1 MQTEFEKLKD
11 RDLPEEIKQKFY
23 NRQLSV
29 EEYLEYEDKFEGI
42 MVGVGIDDKT
52 GIAEKM
58 GDEVFTQLIHYDK
71 YAIEYLQDYPNDNLI
86 GMLLYGKGKSFD
98 KVREAFT
105 EWREHVINFVKNDIL
120 RHFRSIGDYK
130 EHSKFFRERLPELFI
145 SDEAP
150 EELKELYYDGELRLG
165 VLYHH
170 PEWLPWIEGKDEYM
184 KKCCITSIEY
194 DDWRYSEL
202 YHEPEEVNNYLLRIY
217 EEELRDDI
225 INKKHL
231 KHLENITTD
240 YFKSR
245 NPDLFFDDLPEDLQ
259 RMIDREELTFFKVW
273 ELSEESKSLLKG
285 KKLSLGFSDYI
296 YKGFFSV
303 FGDAIEDFELYQQY
317 EDIIDSIGVY
327 LKNNILP
334 RKEIIDD
341 QKAMMEKVALM
352 AIDYYRKYGEKMP
365 EEFKQKYPQYFLD
378 EDAPEE
384 LKKVFYHEERGVN
397 FVFLKKNPEFLPFL
411 KDKNSRQLFG
421 GRVDFF
427 YDFCGSDE
435 LAIELGI
442 KYFDIIHVLPKN
454 HFDVIGYND
463 DKEKTLRE
471 VIDYTLNATRLYYS
485 DALPDDFKEEYPDL
499 FLSDE
504 ELKRIK
510 AEEEKGEGLLV
521 GEQLKTRFYQRNV
534 HFSDMQDSAV
544 IKEILR
550 NKNLKVVMNVDYQYL
565 MILCNDDI
573 DRFIEIG
580 CEYGD
585 ILAGGFFLKHR
596 LPPNIDFS
604 KLSMEK
610 VIEIMDEAIYEGI
623 KEIEFYEFDDSIS
636 MRFQRKYPELFILPE
651 ELKQLEEAYPKEY
664 DELKDDFYNSSIGF
678 RTLKEYPVLK
688 EILKNKDYGVYM
700 RAEGAE
706 EFLDG
711 FIKLVGNKD
720 KAFDLACGEIADKLG
735 DLLNYEDEGEED
747 NARKVLEYY
756 ERAGFIPKPSI
767 VRKLP
772 QEYIKGFALNKNLWA
787 KLMQIEEYSNS
798 NDYTLSLLEAA
809 VVMGVF
815 ETKEFVRNGQTRL
828 QGAGE
833 KGYEKLK
840 KMLRFYP
847 DYIDEYDD
855 SKRNDLVKNRGY
867 EDLGQGYIKK
877 EPDYHDELKYGLIKK
892 AAKRLEIDFESGM
905 VTYLDISH
913 LREETGIN
921 LTEMLRYFSEKFF
934 DMSGR
939 EYYKMT
945 LDRKSN
951 EKVKMLLKTLGIKED
966 KVLSNKEWVE
976 IKRAN
981 RKFIKKAF
989 LETEAGYRFNMSVV
1003 DGKCIIGDNIDVG
1016 ETESKSNKKLFNY
1029 VRFLMM
1035 EYGLNAEG
1043 LRLAA
1048 NHDRSNIDL
1057 VLDDNKMERLLNA
1070 ADTVSAK
1077 TTGKYIYS
1085 PHILKSTIDNDKYIS
1100 GGMLHSIFDGMKM
1113 EYNKEFSDIMFE
1125 NMENI
1130 MNDDD
1135 ELVSIINPIQARV
1148 IDMSHDPDYAEKK
1161 ITLEL
1166 ALRAILE
1173 NNYIGKKTGFEK
1185 GIDLA
1190 QKFAFSQEY
1199 FEEAQRIWEL
1209 GRKREASSIPRIEG
1223 KEDEYSYEVLRLDDA
1238 AGIFIGNITDCC
1250 QKVGGA
1256 GESSMLHSMTEKN
1269 GRVFV
1274 VRDADKKIISQSWLW
1289 RNGDVVCFDNVEIPY
1304 SGNNQKNQDAI
1315 YEIMKRAAKELCE
1328 KDKDVIYKLLE
1339 EGKITKDIADQI
1351 QLKKV
1356 TVGTSNNDLNRL
1368 YESKTDNQLKYPVE
1382 LGTYYEGI
1390 SKDKLYIDSRNQ
1402 VVLYEADGYK
1412 FVDDIPTLAIHQDSN
1427 IEKNCNE
1434 LTDAEFKRI
1443 VLIEKEVEGYSDV
1456 ESIDDLVA
1464 ECGVEELNA
1473 VLGTD
1478 WFMLYSEKDEDIT
1491 VHKMLKSPSSGIM
1504 IKSIKEQREAVKML
1518 MDKGKT
1524 ISMEFENDRVHKAAK
1539 SMVRHMQKS
1548 YTMKVTDE
1556 GDRLSVS
1563 EIQTR

>member
-23 NRQLSV
+23 NRQLSF

-42 MVGVGIDDKT
+42 MVGIGIDDKT
-52 GIAEKM
+52 GIAEEM

-71 YAIEYLQDYPNDNLI
+71 YAIEYLQNIECDMLVGELGYQKGESFEKIKEVFSMWMKGIVNLVEEDI
-86 GMLLYGKGKSFD
+86 
-98 KVREAFT
+98 FT
-105 EWREHVINFVKNDIL
+105 DDRGLNTIKN
-120 RHFRSIGDYK
+120 
-130 EHSKFFRERLPELFI
+130 SKFFRERLAELFI
-145 SDEAP
+145 SDDAP
-150 EELKELYYDGELRLG
+150 EELKDLYYSAKLNLNA
-165 VLYHH
+165 LYHH

-184 KKCCITSIEY
+184 KSCCIEY
-194 DDWRYSEL
+194 REYSDWRFSDFYN
-202 YHEPEEVNNYLLRIY
+202 EPEELNNYLLRIY
-217 EEELRDDI
+217 EEEIREDI
-225 INKKHL
+225 IDKGHRKYLRNTS
-231 KHLENITTD
+231 ID

-245 NPDLFFDDLPEDLQ
+245 NPDLFFDDLPEHLQ
-259 RMIDREELTFFKVW
+259 RMIEYEELTFEKIFI
-273 ELSEESKSLLKG
+273 LSEEEKSLLKG
-285 KKLSLGFSDYI
+285 KKLRLGFNNK
-296 YKGFFSV
+296 YKGFFEI
-303 FGDAIEDFELYQQY
+303 FGDDIEDFELYQQY
-317 EDIIDSIGVY
+317 EGIIDTIGDY

-341 QKAMMEKVALM
+341 KKAMMEKVSLM
-352 AIDYYRKYGEKMP
+352 AIDDYRKYGEKMP
-365 EEFKQKYPQYFLD
+365 DEFKDRYPQFFLD

-397 FVFLKKNPEFLPFL
+397 FVFLKKNPEFVAFL

-421 GRVDFF
+421 RRVDAF
-427 YDFCGSDE
+427 YEFCGSDE

-442 KYFDIIHVLPKN
+442 KYADVVHALSKDYFDFANPNIEQ
-454 HFDVIGYND
+454 
-463 DKEKTLRE
+463 EKALRE
-471 VIDYTLNATRLYYS
+471 LIDTIINGTRLQYS
-485 DALPDDFKEEYPDL
+485 DALPEDFKEQYPDL
-499 FLSDE
+499 FLSEE

-510 AEEEKGEGLLV
+510 SEEEKGEELLV
-521 GEQLKTRFYQRNV
+521 GEYLKSRFYQRNV
-534 HFSDMQDSAV
+534 HFSDFQESSV

-550 NKNLKVVMNVDYQYL
+550 NKNLKVVMNIDYQYL
-565 MILCNDDI
+565 MDFCNNDI

-585 ILAGGFFLKHR
+585 ILKEGYFLKHR
-596 LPPNIDFS
+596 FPPNTNFS
-604 KLSMEK
+604 KLSMKK
-610 VIEIMDEAIYEGI
+610 VIEIMDEAIYDGLRGAD
-623 KEIEFYEFDDSIS
+623 FYEYDDSIS
-636 MRFQRKYPELFILPE
+636 MRFQRKNPELFLLPE
-651 ELKQLEEAYPKEY
+651 ELKQLEEAYPKNY
-664 DELKDDFYNSSIGF
+664 DELKDDFYNRYIHF

-688 EILKNKDYGVYM
+688 EILKNKDYSCYM
-700 RAEGAE
+700 RSEGAE

-711 FIKLVGNKD
+711 FIKLVGDKD
-720 KAFDLACGEIADKLG
+720 KAFNLACGKLAEKLD
-735 DLLNYEDEGEED
+735 DLLNYDDDSESD
-747 NARKVLEYY
+747 NARKLLEYY
-756 ERAGFIPKPSI
+756 EKAGFIPKPSI

-815 ETKEFVRNGQTRL
+815 ETKEFIRDGQTRL

-855 SKRNDLVKNRGY
+855 SKRNDLVKNKGY
-867 EDLGQGYIKK
+867 EDLGQGYIKR
-877 EPDYHDELKYGLIKK
+877 EPDYQDELKYGIIEK
-892 AAKRLEIDFESGM
+892 AAKRNEMDLNQGM
-905 VTYLDISH
+905 ISYLDIHH
-913 LREETGIN
+913 LREDTDMN
-921 LTEMLRYFSEKFF
+921 LTEILGYFRERFF
-934 DMSGR
+934 DSTGR
-939 EYYKMT
+939 EYYKIT

-951 EKVKMLLKTLGIKED
+951 DKVKMLLKTLGIKED
-966 KVLSNKEWVE
+966 KILSTKEWTE
-976 IKRAN
+976 IKRSN
-981 RKFIKKAF
+981 RKYIEKAF
-989 LETEAGYRFNMSVV
+989 VETEDGYKFNVFIV
-1003 DGKCIIGDNIDVG
+1003 DGKCIIGENLDIG
-1016 ETESKSNKKLFNY
+1016 EKESKSNKKLFNY

-1057 VLDDNKMERLLNA
+1057 VLDDNKMERLLKA
-1070 ADTVSAK
+1070 ADTISAK

-1100 GGMLHSIFDGMKM
+1100 GGMLHSIFDGMKL

-1135 ELVSIINPIQARV
+1135 LVSIINPIQTRV
-1148 IDMSHDPDYAEKK
+1148 IDMSSDPDYAEKK

-1185 GIDLA
+1185 GIELA
-1190 QKFAFSQEY
+1190 QKFAFDQEY

-1304 SGNNQKNQDAI
+1304 SGDNEKNQNAI
-1315 YEIMKRAAKELCE
+1315 YEIMKRASKELCE
-1328 KDKDVIYKLLE
+1328 KDKEVIEELVA
-1339 EGKITKDIADQI
+1339 EGKITKEVAEQI

-1356 TVGTSNNDLNRL
+1356 TVGTSNNDLDRL
-1368 YESKTDNQLKYPVE
+1368 YESETDKQLKYPVE
-1382 LGTYYEGI
+1382 LGQYYRGI
-1390 SKDKLYIDSRNQ
+1390 GGNKDKLYIDSSNQ
-1402 VVLYEADGYK
+1402 VVLYEADGYEFK
-1412 FVDDIPTLAIHQDSN
+1412 DDIPTLAIHHDSN
-1427 IEKNCNE
+1427 IEKSCRE

-1443 VLIEKEVEGYSDV
+1443 VLIEKEVEGYTDI
-1456 ESIDDLVA
+1456 ESIDDLVS
-1464 ECGVEELNA
+1464 ECEVEELNV

-1478 WFMLYSEKDEDIT
+1478 WYMLYSEKDEEIT

-1504 IKSIKEQREAVKML
+1504 KKSIREQREAVKML
-1518 MDKGKT
+1518 MDKGKN

-1539 SMVRHMQKS
+1539 SMVRHMQKR
-1548 YTMKVTDE
+1548 YTMKVADE
-1556 GDRLSVS
+1556 RDRISVS
-1563 EIQTR
+1563 EIEIR